1 MLKISICEGRNQRR
15 LLLEGKLIAPWATE
29 LRTACEKAKAGL
41 DGRELIIEMNNLSA
55 ISQEGENV
63 LLGLLSEGIKF
74 RCRGVFTK
82 LILRQLVRRSRTNIE
97 GSKENNK

>member
-1 MLKISICEGRNQRR
+1 MLKISIWEGRSQRR
-15 LLLEGKLIAPWATE
+15 LLLEGKLIAPWASE
-29 LRTACEKAKAGL
+29 LRTAYEKAKADL
-41 DGRELIIEMNNLSA
+41 DGRELIVEMNNLSA

-82 LILRQLVRRSRTNIE
+82 LILRQLVRRSRPSVQGAKGE
-97 GSKENNK
+97 Q